1 MQVSGSDA
9 EEIAESAELSNKT
22 ILQSPLQEWYYLIG
36 LLMST
41 DDLSNGKNKIKND
54 SDFEKLEKK

>member
-54 SDFEKLEKK
+54 SDFEKLENK